1 MLAHRSRKLYT
12 VDNMSSARRKG
23 LTVDAPSAAP
33 VRPTLSHSSL
43 ATSASD
49 WITDRIL
56 EGSIRPG
63 ERITEVSLA
72 EQMGISR
79 SPVREALQAL
89 SRGGLIIV
97 EPRRGA
103 FVAEL
108 DRSNAADLYTCR
120 MLIEPHCIR
129 LAVDAVHEARVAELG
144 VIFQRMR
151 DCATRHDTAGYVVAL
166 KDFNWALLD
175 ACPNRLLFG
184 FAESS
189 WQASLRYW
197 DLLVRASPDY
207 LVKSL
212 RRNRGMMD
220 AISARDADKAEAVAI
235 KVLEFGRGQLLR
247 LLSRLPVDRV

>member
-1 MLAHRSRKLYT
+1 MT
-12 VDNMSSARRKG
+12 ERRC
-23 LTVDAPSAAP
+23 TVDASPASTLP
-33 VRPTLSHSSL
+33 PTLSHASL
-43 ATSASD
+43 AISATD

-56 EGSIRPG
+56 EGHIRPG

-120 MLIEPHCIR
+120 LLIEPHCTR
-129 LAVDAVHEARVAELG
+129 LAVESLDNARIAELRA
-144 VIFQRMR
+144 IFTRMQ
-151 DCATRHDTAGYVVAL
+151 DSAARHDAADYLVAL
-166 KDFNWALLD
+166 KDFNRGLLD

-207 LVKSL
+207 PTRSL

-220 AISARDADKAEAVAI
+220 AIAARDAGKAEAVAI
-235 KVLEFGRGQLLR
+235 KVLEFGRAQLLK
-247 LLSRLPVDRV
+247 LLSRLPAEQVPNRTQ

>member
-1 MLAHRSRKLYT
+1 M
-12 VDNMSSARRKG
+12 DPSSA
-23 LTVDAPSAAP
+23 SAVLPA
-33 VRPTLSHSSL
+33 LSHASL

-56 EGSIRPG
+56 EGRIRPG

-120 MLIEPHCIR
+120 MLIEPHCTR
-129 LAVDAVHEARVAELG
+129 LAVETLDDTRVEALGAIFARMQDASS
-144 VIFQRMR
+144 
-151 DCATRHDTAGYVVAL
+151 RHDAADYVVAL
-166 KDFNWALLD
+166 KDFNWTLLD

-184 FAESS
+184 FAEAS

-207 LVKSL
+207 LAKSF

-220 AISARDADKAEAVAI
+220 AIATRDADKAEAVAV
-235 KVLEFGRGQLLR
+235 KVLEFGRTQLLR
-247 LLSRLPVDRV
+247 LLSRLPVEKA